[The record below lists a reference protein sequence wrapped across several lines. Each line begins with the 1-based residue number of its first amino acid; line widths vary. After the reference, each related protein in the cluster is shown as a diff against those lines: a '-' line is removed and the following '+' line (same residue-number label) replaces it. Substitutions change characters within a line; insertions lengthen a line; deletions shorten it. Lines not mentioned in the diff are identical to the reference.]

1 MPQSALE
8 ENNNKETGMRLT
20 LLTGA
25 VLLVSAQANAGIEQQ
40 LTQCAGITDKL
51 ERLVCYDNLAAS
63 IQVTTVTNNTTAPI
77 AVAPVV
83 TPAAAPAAVA
93 TAAPVATA
101 AVTNVED
108 NFGMEVKRVQEN
120 TTDKIYL
127 DVESIAED
135 AYGALKITFTNGQ
148 VWKQTENRKFNLK
161 VGEKVFIEK
170 AALGSFLMGTESR
183 NAKVRVKRLK

>member
-93 TAAPVATA
+93 TAAPVVA